1 MNIAVIPARGG
12 SKRIPRKNIKLF
24 CGKPI
29 IAWAIET
36 AQTSKLFD
44 QIIVSTDDDEIRDI
58 AISYGA
64 EVPFIRPKDL
74 SDDYSGTTE
83 VITHAVQW
91 IQTNNLSPEAVCCI
105 YATNPFLQADEIK
118 EGLEKL
124 RTNRYS
130 YVISATEF
138 AAPIYRSF
146 TDNNK
151 DGVEMVFPQ
160 HFYSRS
166 QDLPPTF
173 HDAGQFYWAKPST
186 WLNKERIFSD
196 KTGLIKLPRWRV
208 QDIDTLEDWKRAEV
222 IYQLI
227 KAGYEQ

>member
-1 MNIAVIPARGG
+1 MNIAIIPARGG
-12 SKRIPRKNIKLF
+12 SKRIPRKNIKFF

-36 AQTSKLFD
+36 AQTSKVFD
-44 QIIVSTDDDEIRDI
+44 RIIVSTDDEEIRDI
-58 AISYGA
+58 AISHGA
-64 EVPFIRPKDL
+64 EVPFIRPKEL

-83 VITHAVQW
+83 VITHAVKW
-91 IQTNNLSPEAVCCI
+91 IQANNLSPEAVCCI
-105 YATNPFLQADEIK
+105 YATNPFMQAEEIK
-118 EGLEKL
+118 QGLEKL
-124 RTNRYS
+124 KTNRYS

-146 TDNNK
+146 TDNNE

-166 QDLPPTF
+166 QDLPHAF